1 MEALFQVL
9 SGLANRIRIRAGT
22 MPKKHQ
28 SQDITYQGFEQG
40 PIRPPSEAQSLLL
53 RVTRNCPW
61 NRCTF
66 CPVYKG
72 TEFSIRPVE
81 HVQRDIDA
89 VYQAVHSLKR
99 GGQEPAP
106 VGLAG
111 GDRQAWV
118 AARNWVRYGRPQVF
132 LQDANSL
139 VVPPGDLAAILRHL
153 RARFP
158 EVTRVTSYARSNSI
172 ARLEAE
178 EMAALKEA
186 GLSRIHIG
194 MESGADEILKMVRK
208 GTIQRMHI
216 QAGQKVKAAGME
228 LSEYYMPGL
237 GGRGRLEINAVET
250 AAALNQINP
259 DFIRLR
265 TLAIAPGT
273 PLYADWAAGRFDKAT
288 DVMMAQELLLFLESL
303 SGITSAIRSD
313 HILNL
318 LPEVDGKL
326 PEDRER
332 LSGIVR
338 VFLELDPETQALYRL
353 GRRMGILSGLRDLQD
368 PGKIRQVEDI
378 CRRSNLWPDE
388 VEAVTDELMRRF
400 I

>member
-1 MEALFQVL
+1 
-9 SGLANRIRIRAGT
+9 
-22 MPKKHQ
+22 MPKKYH
-28 SQDITYQGFEQG
+28 SQDMTYRGFEQG

-72 TEFSIRPVE
+72 TQFSLRPLE
-81 HVQRDIDA
+81 HVQRDIET
-89 VYQAVHSLKR
+89 VYQAVQSLKAGAR
-99 GGQEPAP
+99 EPAP
-106 VGLAG
+106 AGLVG

-139 VVPPGDLAAILRHL
+139 VVPPGDLAVILRHL
-153 RARFP
+153 KARFP

-172 ARLEAE
+172 GRLGAE
-178 EMAALKEA
+178 DLAALKEA

-194 MESGADEILKMVRK
+194 MESGADEVLKMVRK
-208 GTIQRMHI
+208 GTTQRMHI
-216 QAGQKVKAAGME
+216 QAGLKVKAAGME

-237 GGRGRLEINAVET
+237 GGRGRLEINAKET

-265 TLAIAPGT
+265 TLAIAADT
-273 PLYADWAAGRFDKAT
+273 PLYEDWAAGRFDKAT
-288 DVMMAQELLLFLESL
+288 DVMMARELLLFLQSL
-303 SGITSAIRSD
+303 SGITSVIKSD

-332 LSGIVR
+332 LLGVVR
-338 VFLELDPETQALYRL
+338 TFLELEPELQSLYRL
-353 GRRMGILSGLRDLQD
+353 GRRLGILSGLQDLED
-368 PGKIRQVEDI
+368 SGKIGQVEDI
-378 CRRSNLWPDE
+378 CRRSNLRPEE
-388 VEAVTDELMRRF
+388 VEAVTDDLMRRF